1 MSSQPKQPP
10 EDDGKPHAH
19 EDQPHPL
26 GPRGAHAKAA
36 PTPDS
41 AAEKSAGHEAHG
53 HSSRHEDSR
62 EHRPHEHQS
71 HEQKAHEP
79 KAQGQ
84 NAQDHK
90 SPDHQRHEHQAHD
103 HAAKKGAQK
112 KGHFWTLWFPIIV
125 LVLLVAA
132 WILYKELHKAKP
144 PAAPPAIPVAVTT
157 VKTGNIDVILDALGT
172 VTPVYTVSVTARV
185 TGAITEIDYKEGQL
199 VKKGDLLLVID
210 PRPYA
215 AAVDQGAGQLA
226 RDQAMLANARIDLG
240 RYQDAF
246 KTHAVPEQQVATQE
260 ATVKGD
266 EGTVQLDQGNL
277 AAAQVNLDY
286 TQVRSP
292 IDGRVGLRDVDLG
305 NVVSANGTTTLA
317 TITQLQPIT
326 VIFTVSEDYL
336 DEITPELNG
345 PKPLEVEALDRA
357 QQKQI
362 AAGTLDT
369 LDNQVNTA
377 TGTVRAR
384 ATFANTKNEL
394 FPNQFVNAKLHVK
407 TLTNVLLVP
416 TAAIQHNDT
425 AAFVYVVKKGTPPAP
440 PPEAKSA
447 GDKDSTGA
455 KDSKDSTSE
464 KDGKDAAKAPPDPN
478 AMYVKS
484 TPVTITVTE
493 GDRAAVTGV
502 NAGDTLVT
510 DGFEKLQDGTRVAVK
525 KPGAPGKAAPAPE
538 GAPAAP
544 AAKPAGS

>member
-1 MSSQPKQPP
+1 MSSQPKFPP
-10 EDDGKPHAH
+10 ADGGKPHSDGGH
-19 EDQPHPL
+19 PHPL
-26 GPRGAHAKAA
+26 GPRGSH
-36 PTPDS
+36 PRS
-41 AAEKSAGHEAHG
+41 AEPPAEHG
-53 HSSRHEDSR
+53 RG
-62 EHRPHEHQS
+62 
-71 HEQKAHEP
+71 KEP
-79 KAQGQ
+79 G
-84 NAQDHK
+84 
-90 SPDHQRHEHQAHD
+90 
-103 HAAKKGAQK
+103 GAQK
-112 KGHFWTLWFPIIV
+112 KPARKAGHFWTIWFPV
-125 LVLLVAA
+125 VVVVLLVVA

-144 PAAPPAIPVAVTT
+144 AAAPPAIPVAVTT

-185 TGAITEIDYKEGQL
+185 TGAITELRYKEGQM
-199 VKKGDLLLVID
+199 VKKGDVLLVID

-215 AAVDQGAGQLA
+215 AAVEQGAGQLA

-345 PKPLEVEALDRA
+345 PHPLVVEALDRN

-362 AAGTLDT
+362 ATGTLDT

-384 ATFANTKNEL
+384 ATFANQKNEL

-407 TLTNVLLVP
+407 TLTNVVLVP

-425 AAFVYVVKKGTPPAP
+425 AAFVYVVEKGTPPP
-440 PPEAKSA
+440 PANEAKEPAANKDGQESSA
-447 GDKDSTGA
+447 D
-455 KDSKDSTSE
+455 
-464 KDGKDAAKAPPDPN
+464 KDGKDSSGSKEEKEPAPVRTPPDPN
-478 AMYVKS
+478 ARYVKS
-484 TPVTITVTE
+484 TPVTVTVTE
-493 GDRAAVTGV
+493 GDRAAVTGIK
-502 NAGDTLVT
+502 AGDTLVT

-525 KPGAPGKAAPAPE
+525 QPGAPGKA
-538 GAPAAP
+538 GAAP
-544 AAKPAGS
+544 ASATPAAKNVGS

>member
-1 MSSQPKQPP
+1 MSSQPKHPSA
-10 EDDGKPHAH
+10 DDGKPHNDA
-19 EDQPHPL
+19 EKQHPL
-26 GPRGAHAKAA
+26 GPRGAHAKGAPAA
-36 PTPDS
+36 DS
-41 AAEKSAGHEAHG
+41 ATEKSPSPESQSHKPQHPGANEHGSHG
-53 HSSRHEDSR
+53 HKTD
-62 EHRPHEHQS
+62 EH
-71 HEQKAHEP
+71 KAHEHGT
-79 KAQGQ
+79 KKSAQ
-84 NAQDHK
+84 N
-90 SPDHQRHEHQAHD
+90 R
-103 HAAKKGAQK
+103 
-112 KGHFWTLWFPIIV
+112 GHFWTLWLPVIV
-125 LVLLVAA
+125 VVVLVAA
-132 WILYKELHKAKP
+132 WILYKELHKPK
-144 PAAPPAIPVAVTT
+144 PAAAPAAIPVAVTT

-185 TGAITEIDYKEGQL
+185 TGAITEIHYKEGQL

-215 AAVDQGAGQLA
+215 AVVDQAAGQLA

-292 IDGRVGLRDVDLG
+292 IEGRVGLRDVDLG
-305 NVVSANGTTTLA
+305 NVVSANGTTPLA

-362 AAGTLDT
+362 AVGTLDT

-384 ATFANTKNEL
+384 ATFANRKNEL

-440 PPEAKSA
+440 PAEAKSA
-447 GDKDSTGA
+447 GDKDSAGA
-455 KDSKDSTSE
+455 Q
-464 KDGKDAAKAPPDPN
+464 DGKEGKEAPKAPPDPN
-478 AMYVKS
+478 ARYVKS

-502 NAGDTLVT
+502 SAGDTLVT

-525 KPGAPGKAAPAPE
+525 KPGAPGQSAPAPE